1 MAQQGEFIDRRDPR
15 MKGRRSTDAI
25 GAAVGATVGTVAST
39 AGRALGGLVGAAAAF
54 VPGGTQRNID
64 AAAEEVYWRDHYASE
79 PYYNPGYNFEDYLPA
94 YRVGWEARRK
104 SPVSRFEDLERE
116 LEAEFHWNRGQSR
129 LLWEQARHAARAAF
143 QRQR

>member
-1 MAQQGEFIDRRDPR
+1 MAQQSDYEDRRDPK
-15 MKGRRSTDAI
+15 MKGRRSSDVI
-25 GAAVGATVGTVAST
+25 GAAVGGTVGAVAQT
-39 AGRALGGLVGAAAAF
+39 AARAVGGVLGAAAAF
-54 VPGGTQRNID
+54 VPRSTKID

-79 PYYNPGYNFEDYLPA
+79 TYYDPGYNFEDYLPA

-104 SPVSRFEDLERE
+104 SANSRFEDLERE

-143 QRQR
+143 ERPQ